1 MIVTTAQLILIQFIF
16 GLVSLSSSPVDPS
29 VSEKSW
35 LLIAFIT
42 LLFNLRNQ
50 CSFNKLTE
58 RHYEK
63 SPWPDAE
70 YVASIV
76 DGGKL
81 HSFNGQIW

>member
-1 MIVTTAQLILIQFIF
+1 MIVTTAQLILIQFIC

-50 CSFNKLTE
+50 YSFNKLTE

-81 HSFNGQIW
+81 HSFNSQIW

>member
-1 MIVTTAQLILIQFIF
+1 MFFLINF
-16 GLVSLSSSPVDPS
+16 VY
-29 VSEKSW
+29 EHYY
-35 LLIAFIT
+35 
-42 LLFNLRNQ
+42 

-81 HSFNGQIW
+81 MQLLYSAKESHDHKHSGENLKPHLSGIRSQKQKNLLI